1 MVKILITGAAGF
13 IGANLTRKLIKT
25 GNEINILIKEASNL
39 WRINDIVSNCN
50 VHKIDL
56 KKVDDVR
63 NVVKKIN
70 PELVYHCA
78 GHGIYPS
85 QKNST
90 EIFSTNILG
99 TFNLLNAL
107 NENNNLRRLVNLG
120 SFFEYS
126 TNPIDPYTISK
137 ITQTKLVEH
146 FFKEKKLPITTLRL
160 FTPYGKFDSPGRLIC
175 DLMIA
180 LNRNKPLEIFSKH
193 TKRDFIHID
202 DVIAALEVASQQ
214 PDIDGEIIDIGT
226 GNEISVEEIVNLSNQ
241 LSDNNLIINW
251 NDKKQH
257 TIYYEP
263 DQTIFLSRQN
273 IQKLNWKPST
283 SLEVGLQKAMEWYK
297 QNINLYKI

>member
-13 IGANLTRKLIKT
+13 IGANLTRKLIQ
-25 GNEINILIKEASNL
+25 NENEVNIIIKETSDL
-39 WRINDIVSNCN
+39 WRISDVISNCN

-56 KKVDDVR
+56 KKIDDVR
-63 NVVKKIN
+63 NIIKKIN

-78 GHGIYPS
+78 GHGIYPT
-85 QKNST
+85 QKNSA

-99 TFNLLNAL
+99 TFNLLDTL
-107 NENNNLRRLVNLG
+107 NENSNLRRLVNLG

-126 TNPIDPYTISK
+126 SNPIDPYTISK

-180 LNRNKPLEIFSKH
+180 LIRNKSLEIFSKH

-226 GNEISVEEIVNLSNQ
+226 GNEISVEEIVSMANQ
-241 LSDNNLIINW
+241 LSDNDMVINW

-257 TIYYEP
+257 EN
-263 DQTIFLSRQN
+263 DGSDENIFPSRQN
-273 IQKLNWKPST
+273 APKLNWKSSI
-283 SLEVGLQKAMEWYK
+283 SLEVGLQKTMEWYK
-297 QNINLYKI
+297 QNINLYIT